1 MGFFD
6 RFRANKRQPVND
18 IDEDFAVEEDF
29 ETKEDFDC
37 LDDPDFE
44 EEFDPEVAMY
54 TEEGS
59 GDVQLISIPYT
70 IEPGY
75 QACNQFLPRRNAG
88 GIGVINQLDK
98 FHDYEDADYPGLSEF
113 LDELT
118 YVDGEYPSY
127 FTLSKDDM
135 NHYFVRYMRN
145 FASDKMDFTFQMLVS
160 DAMINHYNAYDEMGG
175 DQYYPNIVIG
185 SDYYNF
191 IFYKIATMVALDIFP
206 HDLLQTC
213 FQDLG
218 PSKLTEEK
226 RFVNEFDHFK
236 RCTFLFDRPDGS
248 FHAVSRANGIDERI
262 YGPIYHCSE
271 KDYEKYFKPYILFL
285 SNFSLILGANLAT
298 NIFGQC
304 TFTLGWERGQ
314 FSTDLPRDKWP
325 HPKSN

>member
-6 RFRANKRQPVND
+6 KFVMGKRHLVSD
-18 IDEDFAVEEDF
+18 IEQDF
-29 ETKEDFDC
+29 EAKEDSDN
-37 LDDPDFE
+37 LDDSGFE
-44 EEFDPEVAMY
+44 EELGREVDMY

-75 QACNQFLPRRNAG
+75 LACNRFLPRRSMG

-98 FHDYEDADYPGLSEF
+98 FHDYEDADYPGLSDF
-113 LDELT
+113 LDALT

-127 FTLSKDDM
+127 FTLSKDEM

-145 FASDKMDFTFQMLVS
+145 FASDEMDYTFLALITS
-160 DAMINHYNAYDEMGG
+160 AMVDHYNAYDEIGG
-175 DQYYPNIVIG
+175 DQYFPNIVIG

-191 IFYKIATMVALDIFP
+191 IFYKIATLVAFDIFP
-206 HDLLQTC
+206 YDLLQTC
-213 FQDLG
+213 FRDFG
-218 PSKLTEEK
+218 PSKLTKEK
-226 RFVNEFDHFK
+226 RFINEFDHFK
-236 RCTFLFDRPDGS
+236 RCTFVFDCPEGN
-248 FHAVSRANGIDERI
+248 FHAVSRANDIGERK

-271 KDYEKYFKPYILFL
+271 NDYKKFFKPYIHFL

-304 TFTLGWERGQ
+304 AFTLGWEKGQ
-314 FSTDLPRDKWP
+314 SSIDLPRDKWP